1 MSSSLPCGRCPMTRR
16 WPGPWFRACPQGKFL
31 KFAEVEQLV
40 TQLIDVGSP
49 LSEKMAEGY
58 KSPGRC
64 TGRVIAAACWIRWSY
79 HLENDISMQAMTK
92 TPKRTKNVEKT
103 IKRKIKIEREAT
115 LPLNWLPVGT
125 FEIYARSPCV
135 HTRCSQV
142 QLV

>member
-1 MSSSLPCGRCPMTRR
+1 MALDNKCVTQVLRGDANSAEVSYIAPENFSMKDRSTSDDEFETMEFSSLEPESHT
-16 WPGPWFRACPQGKFL
+16 L
-31 KFAEVEQLV
+31 
-40 TQLIDVGSP
+40 
-49 LSEKMAEGY
+49 
-58 KSPGRC
+58 
-64 TGRVIAAACWIRWSY
+64 
-79 HLENDISMQAMTK
+79 
-92 TPKRTKNVEKT
+92 